1 MNTFS
6 RIEKHRLNRLGLNQ
20 KTVFYIL
27 VFGFFAVLSFALL
40 QVKTSYASGQ
50 PALTGG
56 NVNLYENPATGEV
69 FLKSG
74 AGRIKIGKKMTDK
87 LFKTQSAK
95 SSLIPSM
102 PSWLKN
108 IQLHA
113 LIYMGYGYFTNTGFS
128 GQMQLEEEPPATGN
142 NGYNAFNVNRGYL
155 IFIYQPNKNWFLKI
169 TPNIVKT
176 SNSGITGGSEFYRL
190 KYAFVQFNHVY
201 NANGLTTNIKAGQ
214 FPTPMVAWEDGLL
227 GYHFVERTPWGFLGV
242 TSTQAGLGVSG
253 KFRNDG
259 KIYLAYNAGIFNNA
273 AFHNS
278 EEADQKSPQVRLSYY
293 PFGAA
298 SNLNGLGVSGYYS
311 WGMNDGSFEPSVSDA
326 SSSNLPVTRASLILN
341 YKTDRYNI
349 VLQYDYARNLTYPL
363 GGGPASFGNS
373 EDAGSAC
380 SPIGVYSTSEP
391 NTTCNSNGS
400 LPFNVGLPSSVTGA
414 ISNNTEHGVDAFG
427 YYNITNK
434 IGVFGLIQDWFMQP
448 NAGFSYASNGTSNV
462 YESPYN
468 FQRLVIGVGYKL
480 NNNIQ
485 LALDDQNFRFLND
498 SAYRNAPE
506 TSPAYINYGQ
516 WMGDTNAIFLNA
528 RIAF

>member
-1 MNTFS
+1 MNAPS
-6 RIEKHRLNRLGLNQ
+6 RRQKRSLNQ
-20 KTVFYIL
+20 KSMFFIL
-27 VFGFFAVLSFALL
+27 VFGFIAVLSFAVL
-40 QVKTSYASGQ
+40 QVKMSCASGQ
-50 PALTGG
+50 SALTGG
-56 NVNLYENPATGEV
+56 GINLYENPVTGEV

-74 AGRIKIGKKMTDK
+74 AGRVKIGKKMTAK
-87 LFKTQSAK
+87 LFKTK
-95 SSLIPSM
+95 KTESSEIPSM
-102 PSWLKN
+102 PAWLKN
-108 IQLHA
+108 IQFHA
-113 LIYMGYGYFTNTGFS
+113 LVYMGYGYFTNTGFS
-128 GQMQLEEEPPATGN
+128 GQMQLEEEPPATGS

-155 IFIYQPNKNWFLKI
+155 IFIYQPNKHWFLKI

-176 SNSGITGGSEFYRL
+176 SNSGITGGMEFYRL
-190 KYAFVQFNHVY
+190 KYAFLQFNHLY
-201 NANGLTTNIKAGQ
+201 SGNGLTTNIKAGQ
-214 FPTPMVAWEDGLL
+214 FPTPMIAWEDGLL
-227 GYHFVERTPWGFLGV
+227 GYHFAERTPWGFLGV
-242 TSTQAGLGVSG
+242 TSTQAGLGASG

-298 SNLNGLGVSGYYS
+298 SNLNGFGVSGYYS
-311 WGMNDGSFEPSVSDA
+311 WGMNNSSFEPSAYNV

-341 YKTDRYNI
+341 YKTYRYNI
-349 VLQYDYARNLTYPL
+349 VLQYDYAGNLIYPL
-363 GGGPASFGNS
+363 GGGTASFGNS

-380 SPIGVYSTSEP
+380 SPIGEYSTLEP
-391 NTTCNSNGS
+391 DITCNPNGS
-400 LPFNVGLPSSVTGA
+400 LPFNVALPSSIVGA
-414 ISNNTEHGVDAFG
+414 IPNNSEHGVDAFG

-448 NAGFSYASNGTSNV
+448 NEGTAYASNGTSNM

-468 FQRLVIGVGYKL
+468 FQRFVMGVGYKL

-485 LALDDQNFRFLND
+485 LALDDQNFRFLNE
-498 SAYRNAPE
+498 SAYRNAPK
-506 TSPAYINYGQ
+506 TSTAYINYGQ